1 MVDAADLKSAVAKAA
16 YGFESRP
23 RHTGF
28 VDDSSDSKRVAQMR
42 VQPGTLGLVTLSIE
56 IPEATLR
63 ALGPSPSEAE
73 GTVRL
78 AAAMKLHELGQLS
91 SGAAAELAGISK
103 VAFLHKLADF
113 GVDAFRM
120 TPEEL
125 ARDLDTLR
133 RSLG

>member
-1 MVDAADLKSAVAKAA
+1 
-16 YGFESRP
+16 
-23 RHTGF
+23 
-28 VDDSSDSKRVAQMR
+28 
-42 VQPGTLGLVTLSIE
+42 
-56 IPEATLR
+56 
-63 ALGPSPSEAE
+63 
-73 GTVRL
+73 
-78 AAAMKLHELGQLS
+78 MKLHELGHLS

>member
-1 MVDAADLKSAVAKAA
+1 MRKRLDAAQK
-16 YGFESRP
+16 G
-23 RHTGF
+23 
-28 VDDSSDSKRVAQMR
+28 

-73 GTVRL
+73 STVRL
-78 AAAMKLHELGQLS
+78 AAAMKLHELGHLS
-91 SGAAAELAGISK
+91 SGAAADLAGITR
-103 VAFLHKLADF
+103 VEFLHKLADF

-125 ARDLDTLR
+125 NRDLDTLR